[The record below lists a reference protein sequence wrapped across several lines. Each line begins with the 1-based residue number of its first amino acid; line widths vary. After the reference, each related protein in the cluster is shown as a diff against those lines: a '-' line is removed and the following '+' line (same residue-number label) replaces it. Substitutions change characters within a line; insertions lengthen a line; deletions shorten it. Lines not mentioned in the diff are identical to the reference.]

1 MEVLERLYGRITGSD
16 LILDPNEVALRLEAS
31 RGYTNA
37 LIDKCT
43 SLLYEKVDCR
53 YVAVR
58 VRVEITGDRVTFG
71 GIKAQSESLA
81 RNLGCCKECFVMA
94 VTLGGSVDYMLKRL
108 AVTSLSEHY
117 ITDALASALAESAAD
132 SAENIITN
140 GRMTVPRFSAGY
152 GDLSIET
159 QPEILELLMANK
171 YLGIALSRS
180 YLMTPQK
187 SITAIIGIKTE

>member
-1 MEVLERLYGRITGSD
+1 MEALERLYGRINASD
-16 LILDPNEVALRLEAS
+16 LFLDQNEVALRLEAS
-31 RGYTNA
+31 RSYTNA
-37 LIDKCT
+37 LIDKCA
-43 SLLYEKVDCR
+43 SLLYEKADCR

-58 VRVEITGDRVTFG
+58 VGVAIAGDTVTFG
-71 GIKAQSESLA
+71 GIKAHSASLA
-81 RNLGCCKECFVMA
+81 KNLRGCRECFVMA
-94 VTLGGSVDYMLKRL
+94 VTLGSSVDYLLKRL

-132 SAENIITN
+132 TAEKIITD

-187 SITAIIGIKTE
+187 SITAMIGIKSV